1 MIKFFRKIR
10 QKLVEQNRVTKYL
23 LYAFGEIILVVI
35 GLLLALQINN
45 WNEQRK
51 LANEEQKLLNA
62 LEKEA
67 TSNINYIEKIIKY
80 NDSLLQTSDSL
91 LKKGLSNAKE
101 DIEISDIL
109 EAFSYYDTNIETSI
123 TDEILGTNS
132 RSLIST
138 DSVLIQIRKLKQR
151 YTLMERTHF
160 YVDEFSN
167 VQVTNFLKTSGLGMY
182 LFNEVGDIDE
192 NYQIDF
198 KPNAEFFSLVSLM
211 YGSQKRLFE
220 VRISL
225 KNALEET
232 LSVLESNNPKYD

>member
-1 MIKFFRKIR
+1 MSENKKARYF
-10 QKLVEQNRVTKYL
+10 KYAL
-23 LYAFGEIILVVI
+23 GEIILVVI
-35 GLLLALQINN
+35 GILIALQINN
-45 WNEQRK
+45 WNEQNK
-51 LANEEQKLLNA
+51 LDKEEQKLLNA
-62 LEKEA
+62 LEKEV
-67 TSNINYIEKIIKY
+67 TTNITYLKKIIKY

-91 LKKGLSNAKE
+91 LKKGLSNANE

-138 DSVLIQIRKLKQR
+138 DAVLIQIRKLKQR

-160 YVDEFSN
+160 YIDEFSN
-167 VQVTNFLKTSGLGMY
+167 VQVTNFLKTSGLGIY
-182 LFNEVGDIDE
+182 LFNEVEDIDE

-211 YGSQKRLFE
+211 YGSQKRLLE

-225 KNALEET
+225 KNALQET
-232 LSVLESNNPKYD
+232 LSVLESNKPKYD